1 MERQESPVKRL
12 LPINHTQSLRLSEH
26 DPEDELPQGKSEV
39 SIPIPTPSHASSE
52 LPTITEGDNE

>member
-1 MERQESPVKRL
+1 MKRL
-12 LPINHTQSLRLSEH
+12 LPINHTQSLCLSEH
-26 DPEDELPQGKSEV
+26 DPEDELPQAKSEV